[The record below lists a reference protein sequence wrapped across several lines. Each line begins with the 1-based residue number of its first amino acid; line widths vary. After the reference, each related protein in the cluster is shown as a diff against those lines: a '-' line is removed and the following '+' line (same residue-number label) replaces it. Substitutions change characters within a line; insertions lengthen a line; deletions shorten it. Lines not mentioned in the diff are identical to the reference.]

1 MEFFTRIWQGV
12 PAFETLRLSL
22 EEGRVPLACYGLSTV
37 HKANLI
43 AALYA
48 ETGRQMLVLVPDER
62 AGERMVRNLNT
73 MIGGEAAALYRQKD
87 YVFHPVEGASREFE
101 YGRLSVLGR
110 VLDGSCP
117 IAVATAPAA
126 CQYTLPPQRYR
137 EATFV
142 LRPGDACPT
151 DQLTRR
157 LVEAG
162 YVRRPQ
168 VDGPGQFS
176 VRGGIVDLYPPQAAA
191 PLRLEFWGDEVDTI
205 AAFDLLTQRRGD
217 GVEAVEITP
226 AREVLVADPA
236 ALAAKL
242 RKLGKNGPEALL
254 ADAERL
260 ETGAEVAGLDR
271 YLSLCL
277 PERATLFD
285 YLEDAFVF
293 TSELQEMT
301 QELEGFHWQLGE
313 DVKELLEQKLLSG
326 KATAFADE
334 KGAFLAR
341 LGRGRTAFL
350 ETFSRQLE
358 FPLKELLD
366 FTAVSTASWSGQMN
380 LLLEELASQQEQN
393 YCTLILAG
401 TEKAA
406 KTLAYDLQRD
416 GYNAQYTD
424 SGKTLSPR
432 KVYVAAGSLTAG
444 FEYPEL
450 RVGVIS
456 YTLQEGKG
464 KGKRRTAKKK
474 RGKDA
479 ITTLEDVTPGDYVV
493 HVTHGIGQFTGI
505 TQLDLQ
511 GVKKDYLKIQYAGK
525 DVLFVPVTQLD
536 LVSKYIGPRED
547 RKIKL
552 NKLHSTEW
560 QRTKQRVYSSVKDM
574 ADELI
579 KLYAER
585 AAAKGFAFSED
596 SEWQREFEERFEY
609 TETDDQLRCIEEI
622 KADMQSPRP
631 MDRVLCGDVGY
642 GKTEVALRAAF
653 KCVLDSKQC
662 AILVPTTILAWQHY
676 QTILKRMGNFPV
688 NVELLSRFRTPAQQA
703 ESIRRLRSGQADIV
717 VGTHRL
723 LQKDVRFKDLGLVV
737 IDEEQRFG
745 VAHKEKFKEAFKGI
759 DVLTLSAT
767 PIPRTLNMAMSGIRD
782 ISIIDEPPQDRHPI
796 QTYVLEHSDLVVG
809 DAIRKELRRGGQ
821 VYYLYNRVES
831 IEACASRVRQM
842 APDANVAVA
851 HGKMSER
858 ELSSVWAQLLE
869 GSIDVLVCTTIIE
882 TGVDVANCN
891 TLIIEDADRLGLSQL
906 YQIRG
911 RVGRSAKRAFAYF
924 TFKRGKALSE
934 VASKRLTA
942 IREFTSFGSGF
953 KIAMRDLEIRGAGN
967 ILGAQQ
973 HGHMEAVGYDMYL
986 RLLSEAVSEKKGEE
1000 KPYKN
1005 EECLVDI
1012 QLDAYIPKA
1021 YIEDMASRIDTYKK
1035 IAAIQSREEAD
1046 DLLDELIDRFSDPP
1060 APVVGLV
1067 DVALLRNQAANLGVG
1082 EITQREDTV
1091 TIRFVHLEMER
1102 VARAVGC
1109 KKGVKNVLFNAGE
1122 KPFLAAVLE
1131 NPHRPIDGIRAVLDA
1146 MSHA

>member
-12 PAFETLRLSL
+12 PAFETLRRSL

-151 DQLTRR
+151 DQLARR

-301 QELEGFHWQLGE
+301 QELEGFLWQLGE

-326 KATAFADE
+326 KAAAFADE

-341 LGRGRTAFL
+341 LGKGRTAFL

-406 KTLAYDLQRD
+406 KTLAYDLQKD

-424 SGKTLSPR
+424 SGKTLSPK
-432 KVYVAAGSLTAG
+432 KVYVAAGTLTAG

-456 YTLQEGKG
+456 YTLQEG

-723 LQKDVRFKDLGLVV
+723 LQKDVKFKDLGLVV

-851 HGKMSER
+851 HGKMGER

-1091 TIRFVHLEMER
+1091 YIRFVHLEMER

-1146 MSHA
+1146 MSDA

>member
-12 PAFETLRLSL
+12 PAFETLRRSL

-126 CQYTLPPQRYR
+126 CQYTLPPQRYQ

-142 LRPGDACPT
+142 LRSGDACPT
-151 DQLTRR
+151 DQLARR

-301 QELEGFHWQLGE
+301 QELEGFLWQLGE

-326 KATAFADE
+326 KAAAFADE

-341 LGRGRTAFL
+341 LGKGRTAFL

-406 KTLAYDLQRD
+406 KTLAYDLQKD

-424 SGKTLSPR
+424 SGKTLSPK

-456 YTLQEGKG
+456 YTLQEG

-851 HGKMSER
+851 HGKMGER

-1082 EITQREDTV
+1082 EITQWEDTV
-1091 TIRFVHLEMER
+1091 YIRFVHLEMER

-1146 MSHA
+1146 MSDA

>member
-12 PAFETLRLSL
+12 PAFETLRRSL

-151 DQLTRR
+151 DQLARR

-226 AREVLVADPA
+226 AREVLMADPA

-301 QELEGFHWQLGE
+301 QELEGFLWQLGE

-326 KATAFADE
+326 KAAAFADE

-341 LGRGRTAFL
+341 LGKGRTAFL

-406 KTLAYDLQRD
+406 KTLAYDLQKD

-424 SGKTLSPR
+424 SGKTLSPK
-432 KVYVAAGSLTAG
+432 KVYVAAGTLTAG

-456 YTLQEGKG
+456 YTLQEG

-851 HGKMSER
+851 HGKMGER

-1091 TIRFVHLEMER
+1091 YIRFVHLEMER

-1146 MSHA
+1146 MSDA

>member
-12 PAFETLRLSL
+12 PAFETLRRSL

-43 AALYA
+43 AALYV

-151 DQLTRR
+151 DQLACR

-301 QELEGFHWQLGE
+301 QELEGFLWQLGE

-326 KATAFADE
+326 KAAAFADE

-341 LGRGRTAFL
+341 LGKGRTAFL

-424 SGKTLSPR
+424 SGKTLSPK

-456 YTLQEGKG
+456 YTLQEG

-703 ESIRRLRSGQADIV
+703 ESIRRLRSGQTDIV

-851 HGKMSER
+851 HGKMGER

-1091 TIRFVHLEMER
+1091 YIRFVHLEMER

-1146 MSHA
+1146 MSDA

>member
-12 PAFETLRLSL
+12 PAFETLRRSL

-151 DQLTRR
+151 DQLARR

-301 QELEGFHWQLGE
+301 QELEGFLWQLGE
-313 DVKELLEQKLLSG
+313 DVKELLEQKLLSA
-326 KATAFADE
+326 KAAAFADE
-334 KGAFLAR
+334 KGAFLVR
-341 LGRGRTAFL
+341 LGKGRTAFL

-424 SGKTLSPR
+424 SGKTLSPK

-456 YTLQEGKG
+456 YTLQEG

-851 HGKMSER
+851 HGKMGER

-1091 TIRFVHLEMER
+1091 YIRFVHLEMER

-1146 MSHA
+1146 MSDA

>member
-12 PAFETLRLSL
+12 PAFETLRRSL

-151 DQLTRR
+151 DQLARR

-301 QELEGFHWQLGE
+301 QELEGFLWQLGE

-326 KATAFADE
+326 KAAAFADE

-341 LGRGRTAFL
+341 LGKGRTAFL

-393 YCTLILAG
+393 YCTLVLAG

-406 KTLAYDLQRD
+406 KTLAYDLQKD

-424 SGKTLSPR
+424 SGKTLSPK

-456 YTLQEGKG
+456 YTLQEG

-851 HGKMSER
+851 HGKMGER

-1091 TIRFVHLEMER
+1091 YIRFVHLEMER

-1146 MSHA
+1146 MSDA

>member
-12 PAFETLRLSL
+12 PAFETLRRSL

-151 DQLTRR
+151 DQLARR

-162 YVRRPQ
+162 YVRRLQ

-301 QELEGFHWQLGE
+301 QELEGFLWQLGE

-326 KATAFADE
+326 KAAAFADE

-341 LGRGRTAFL
+341 LGKGRTAFL

-406 KTLAYDLQRD
+406 KTLAYDLQKD

-424 SGKTLSPR
+424 SGKTLSPK
-432 KVYVAAGSLTAG
+432 KVYVAAGTLTAG

-456 YTLQEGKG
+456 YTLQEG

-574 ADELI
+574 ADEFI

-723 LQKDVRFKDLGLVV
+723 LQKDVKFKDLGLVV

-851 HGKMSER
+851 HGKMGER

-1091 TIRFVHLEMER
+1091 YIRFVHLEMER

-1122 KPFLAAVLE
+1122 KLFLAAVLE

-1146 MSHA
+1146 MSDA

>member
-12 PAFETLRLSL
+12 PAFETLRRSL

-126 CQYTLPPQRYR
+126 CQYTLPPRRYR

-151 DQLTRR
+151 DQLAHR

-301 QELEGFHWQLGE
+301 QELEGFLWQLGE

-326 KATAFADE
+326 KAAAFADE

-341 LGRGRTAFL
+341 LGKGRTAFL

-406 KTLAYDLQRD
+406 KTLAYDLQKD

-424 SGKTLSPR
+424 SGKTLSPK

-456 YTLQEGKG
+456 YTLQEG

-851 HGKMSER
+851 HGKMGER

-1091 TIRFVHLEMER
+1091 YIRFVHLEMER

-1146 MSHA
+1146 MSDA

>member
-12 PAFETLRLSL
+12 PAFETLRRSL

-151 DQLTRR
+151 DQLARR

-301 QELEGFHWQLGE
+301 QELEGFLWQLGE

-326 KATAFADE
+326 KAAAFADE

-341 LGRGRTAFL
+341 LGKGRTAFL

-406 KTLAYDLQRD
+406 KTLAYDLQKD

-424 SGKTLSPR
+424 SGKTLSPK
-432 KVYVAAGSLTAG
+432 KVYVAAGTLTAG

-456 YTLQEGKG
+456 YTLQEG

-723 LQKDVRFKDLGLVV
+723 LQKDVKFKDLGLVV

-851 HGKMSER
+851 HGKMGER

-1091 TIRFVHLEMER
+1091 YIRFVHLEMER

-1122 KPFLAAVLE
+1122 KPFLAAELE

-1146 MSHA
+1146 MSDA